1 MEELETYQHELV
13 DHDLYSPGQGMSGPA
28 DPSPAEQRAMGSY
41 RPTTPVDREPGP
53 EEPDVWDRY
62 SRQILD
68 ELQGIASGKVK
79 TAAEQQALDLSKQIG
94 TAGYS
99 VAKSRTGVT
108 PGSTFGQAAEQA
120 GLVRGAGF
128 ARAAEIGR
136 AARKMASE
144 EALKFQAAKSAEQR
158 GLSLSYQSML
168 QQSQQAE
175 QAATQSL
182 FGSLLQFGGTILM
195 AMIL

>member
-1 MEELETYQHELV
+1 MDEIAPYEGDGYE
-13 DHDLYSPGQGMSGPA
+13 PGQGMATPG
-28 DPSPAEQRAMGSY
+28 DPSPAEQRALSST
-41 RPTTPVDREPGP
+41 PATTPASAQTPD
-53 EEPDVWDRY
+53 EPDVWDKY

-68 ELQGIASGKVK
+68 ELQGIASGEVK
-79 TAAEQQALDLSKQIG
+79 TEAEKQAVDLSKQLS

-99 VAKSRTGVT
+99 VAKSRMGVT

-120 GLVRGAGF
+120 GLVRSAGF
-128 ARAAEIGR
+128 QRAQEIGR
-136 AARKMASE
+136 AARKMAAE

-195 AMIL
+195 AMLI

>member
-1 MEELETYQHELV
+1 MEELETFEHTGVQ
-13 DHDLYSPGQGMSGPA
+13 DQPGQGMRTPG
-28 DPSPAEQRAMGSY
+28 DPNPAEQRALSSYPAQSGSAAA
-41 RPTTPVDREPGP
+41 TFED
-53 EEPDVWDRY
+53 PDVWDRY

-68 ELQGIASGKVK
+68 DLQGIASGEVK
-79 TAAEQQALDLSKQIG
+79 TAAEQQAVDLSKQIG

-99 VAKSRTGVT
+99 VAKSRTGVM

-144 EALKFQAAKSAEQR
+144 EALKFKASKSAEQR

-182 FGSLLQFGGTILM
+182 FGSLLQFGGTVLM
-195 AMIL
+195 AMLI

>member
-1 MEELETYQHELV
+1 MEEFDEIAPFEGGGEYQ
-13 DHDLYSPGQGMSGPA
+13 PGQGMPGPA
-28 DPSPAEQRAMGSY
+28 DPSPAEQRALSSFPAQTQ
-41 RPTTPVDREPGP
+41 RSAPTPD
-53 EEPDVWDRY
+53 EPDVWDRY

-68 ELQGIASGKVK
+68 DLQGIASGKVK

-99 VAKSRTGVT
+99 VAKSRTGVM

-136 AARKMASE
+136 AARKMAAE

-182 FGSLLQFGGTILM
+182 FGSLLQFGGTIIMGMLV
-195 AMIL
+195 

>member
-1 MEELETYQHELV
+1 MEELETFEHTGVQYQ
-13 DHDLYSPGQGMSGPA
+13 PGQGMSGPA
-28 DPSPAEQRAMGSY
+28 DPSPAEQRALSSHPAQS
-41 RPTTPVDREPGP
+41 RSAAATPED
-53 EEPDVWDRY
+53 PDVWDRY

-68 ELQGIASGKVK
+68 DLQGIASGEVK

-99 VAKSRTGVT
+99 VAKSRTGVM

>member
-1 MEELETYQHELV
+1 MEEFDEIAPYEGGGEYQ
-13 DHDLYSPGQGMSGPA
+13 PGQGMSGPA
-28 DPSPAEQRAMGSY
+28 DPSPAEQRALDSFPAQTP
-41 RPTTPVDREPGP
+41 RSSPTPD
-53 EEPDVWDRY
+53 EPDVWDKY

-68 ELQGIASGKVK
+68 ELQGIASGRVK
-79 TAAEQQALDLSKQIG
+79 TAAEQQALDLSKQLA

-99 VAKSRTGVT
+99 VAKSRSGVT

-128 ARAAEIGR
+128 QRAQEIGR
-136 AARKMASE
+136 AARKMAAE

-168 QQSQQAE
+168 EQSQQAE

-195 AMIL
+195 SLLI